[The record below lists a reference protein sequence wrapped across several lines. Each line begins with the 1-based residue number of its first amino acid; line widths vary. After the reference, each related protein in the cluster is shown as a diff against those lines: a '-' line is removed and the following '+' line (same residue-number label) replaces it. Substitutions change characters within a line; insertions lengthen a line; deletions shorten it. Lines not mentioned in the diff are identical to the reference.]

1 MMMLKALYEYRNYI
15 VSNAAGE
22 LRYRFAGS
30 SLGFF
35 WNIVNP
41 VLQIIVYTFVFS
53 NIMKAKMDM
62 IDSTSGF
69 SLYLCAGM
77 FAWISFQECVARGA
91 GVFAECSSFLKKLSV
106 PEYVFVA
113 QKSLSSFLN
122 CIINYMLI
130 FFYGIAVT
138 NRITIYWV
146 MVPLILLF
154 LMLFGFGL
162 AMLLATANVFFQD
175 TVQIVN
181 VVLMIWMWLTP
192 VVYTESILPPQFM
205 GIMDIN
211 PVYPYI
217 HSLQQI
223 IISGQMP
230 QMEHILKMVVFSII
244 SVCIGYLFTKRNI
257 SEIRDMI

>member
-1 MMMLKALYEYRNYI
+1 MFKALYEYRNYI
-15 VSNAAGE
+15 INNAAGE
-22 LRYRFAGS
+22 LRYRYAGS

-53 NIMKAKMDM
+53 SIMKAKMDGV
-62 IDSTSGF
+62 DSTGGF

-77 FAWISFQECVARGA
+77 FAWISFQECVARGT
-91 GVFAECSSFLKKLSV
+91 GVYMECSSFLKKLPV

-113 QKSLSSFLN
+113 QKSLSSFLS
-122 CIINYMLI
+122 CMLNYVII

-138 NRITIYWV
+138 NTVSIYWV
-146 MVPLILLF
+146 MVPLILL
-154 LMLFGFGL
+154 LLLLSGFGL
-162 AMLLATANVFFQD
+162 AMLLAAVNVFFQD

-192 VVYTESILPPQFM
+192 IVYAESILPPQFM
-205 GIMDIN
+205 GILDIN

-217 HSLQQI
+217 HSLQRI
-223 IISGQMP
+223 IVSGQMP
-230 QMEHILKMVVFSII
+230 QMEHMLKMTVFAVISIGA
-244 SVCIGYLFTKRNI
+244 GYLFTKRNI